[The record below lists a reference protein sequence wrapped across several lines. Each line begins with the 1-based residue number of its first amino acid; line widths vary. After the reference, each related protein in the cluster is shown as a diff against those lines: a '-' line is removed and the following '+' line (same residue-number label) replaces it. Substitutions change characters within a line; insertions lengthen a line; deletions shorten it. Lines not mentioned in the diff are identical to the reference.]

1 MTLTHSFEACRYH
14 ARFRVTARGAVSGL
28 ARPHVELLVEDTESG
43 ASFKL
48 IRPELMPLLKA
59 VKEAIKEVEDAATG
73 LPTDPVERASM
84 RIPHRG
90 LATSMQR
97 AHILNAYREEME
109 ALRNRFVE
117 RFDKMTTRSVDAGSA
132 GSGG

>member
-1 MTLTHSFEACRYH
+1 MTLTHSFEAYRYH

-97 AHILNAYREEME
+97 AHILNAYRQEMAE
-109 ALRNRFVE
+109 LQERFIE
-117 RFDKMTTRSVDAGSA
+117 RFDAAAEGSKEA
-132 GSGG
+132 KPSA